1 MKITIDRFEGEYAV
15 CLTDDNIKI
24 DIPAVLLPEGA
35 SEGNMYNMRFERLAD
50 EEKTVHER
58 IEKKAR
64 RLWAD

>member
-15 CLTDDNIKI
+15 CMTDDNIKI

-35 SEGNMYNMRFERLAD
+35 SEGNMYDMHFERLAD
-50 EEKTVHER
+50 EEKAVHER